1 MKVSVR
7 NAGCHSFPVSGSVF
21 WLLTPYSSF
30 VLLYLLSFLRVVI
43 CLTEKKKICTFPD
56 LSCTQG
62 RPYDRIL
69 GSDV

>member
-7 NAGCHSFPVSGSVF
+7 NAGCHPFPVSGSVF

-30 VLLYLLSFLRVVI
+30 ILLFLLSFLSVVI
-43 CLTEKKKICTFPD
+43 CLTEKKICTFPN
-56 LSCTQG
+56 LSCAQG

-69 GSDV
+69 DSSV